1 MAEVREVRFIGIN
14 ITKDG
19 MKTISPRNPKI
30 SSNSIDQI
38 DLKIDDVKEQASVQP
53 EKEAIPESTNS
64 VD

>member
-30 SSNSIDQI
+30 SSNSID
-38 DLKIDDVKEQASVQP
+38 
-53 EKEAIPESTNS
+53 
-64 VD
+64 